1 MRMITNRKKRGRSKK
16 EEKKKKQEDDD
27 YDDDPYADCSRM
39 MMIMIQQKMILM
51 QADIDEDVYASARK
65 LEDREYDEKEAM
77 NEEREEQIE
86 MIQLDYTGSEEIRSP
101 RDKSYWTNPQQQLI
115 GVRSC

>member
-1 MRMITNRKKRGRSKK
+1 
-16 EEKKKKQEDDD
+16 
-27 YDDDPYADCSRM
+27 
-39 MMIMIQQKMILM
+39 MILM

-86 MIQLDYTGSEEIRSP
+86 MIQLDYTGPEEIRSP
-101 RDKSYWTNPQQQLI
+101 RASVGQSGSSLTGSICQTRYLNVKLDIRMSN
-115 GVRSC
+115 